1 MFESQSPFAD
11 HVDATFLAITGISAV
26 VLVGL
31 VAAMILF
38 LVRYSRRR
46 NPHPVNIDGNVPL
59 EVAWT
64 VIPLVLFLGMFWL
77 GWKGYLM
84 EQDIPADAVTVKV
97 TARMWAWSFEYPN
110 GVKAETLYVP
120 VNVPIKAELQSLDVN
135 HSFYVPAFRLKKD
148 VIPNRGNT
156 TWFRTNRAA
165 SYDLA
170 CAEYCGLNHAYMY
183 NKIVSMD
190 TADFERKYAELS
202 AKQSKPYAPL
212 TAGAPRTD
220 RPGM

>member
-46 NPHPVNIDGNVPL
+46 HPHPVNIDGNVPL
-59 EVAWT
+59 EVVWT

-84 EQDIPADAVTVKV
+84 EQDVPADAVTVKV

-148 VIPNRGNT
+148 VIPNRGNS
-156 TWFRTNRAA
+156 TWFRTNRTA

-183 NKIVSMD
+183 NKIVSLD
-190 TADFERKYAELS
+190 TAAFERKYAELS

-212 TAGAPRTD
+212 IAGAPRTD